1 MFRSFFSLAAL
12 LLSIACVILLHTIEL
27 LEDCMPEH
35 KDTQLLFLAAYA
47 NAVVWMALFLFL
59 CLPFVRSLG
68 KCVRVNTLPPLL
80 TTLSSTLLLIQL
92 SYLNC
97 SGERFQ
103 SVLFCAGSTLT
114 IALLLFFSE
123 LGCPRGRSEKYE
135 PVA

>member
-12 LLSIACVILLHTIEL
+12 LLSIACVILLHTIEI

-35 KDTQLLFLAAYA
+35 KDAQLLFLSAYA

-59 CLPFVRSLG
+59 CLPFLRTMG
-68 KCVRVNTLPPLL
+68 KCVKVHTLPPLL

-92 SYLNC
+92 SYLEC
-97 SGERFQ
+97 KGERFQ
-103 SVLFCAGSTLT
+103 TALFCAGSTLG

-123 LGCPRGRSEKYE
+123 MTCPRRRTEKYE